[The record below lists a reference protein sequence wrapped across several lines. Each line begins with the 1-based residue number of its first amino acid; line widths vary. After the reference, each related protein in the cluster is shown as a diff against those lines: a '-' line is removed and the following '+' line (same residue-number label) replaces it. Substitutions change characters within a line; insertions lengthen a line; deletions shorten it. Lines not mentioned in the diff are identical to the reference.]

1 MAPEFKNITPDL
13 MVDDISETVRYY
25 TDKLGFRLCMLVP
38 EGENIIEEEMS
49 SSKRYVYAMV
59 KKDRVFLMF
68 MRRDI
73 YEKDIPVL
81 ENTGAGASATFYIDS
96 ENVTG
101 LLHSYE
107 KKGVEVI
114 KGLSETWYGMKEFYI
129 RDCNGYI
136 LGFVEKA

>member
-1 MAPEFKNITPDL
+1 
-13 MVDDISETVRYY
+13 
-25 TDKLGFRLCMLVP
+25 
-38 EGENIIEEEMS
+38 
-49 SSKRYVYAMV
+49 MV

-136 LGFVEKA
+136 LGFGEKA